1 MPTLLQILAPPAGRS
16 PRLVDLRNQPADLCA
31 SAHGHDDIRGPTA
44 VDFSM
49 LPELNRTPASERA
62 NLAAWREQ
70 DLSAHYRAQRSN
82 KYR

>member
-1 MPTLLQILAPPAGRS
+1 MSSLLEILAPPAGHR

-31 SAHGHDDIRGPTA
+31 STYSHDEIRGPTA

-49 LPELNRTPASERA
+49 LPEHNRTPDSERA

-70 DLSAHYRAQRSN
+70 DLAAHYRAQRSN